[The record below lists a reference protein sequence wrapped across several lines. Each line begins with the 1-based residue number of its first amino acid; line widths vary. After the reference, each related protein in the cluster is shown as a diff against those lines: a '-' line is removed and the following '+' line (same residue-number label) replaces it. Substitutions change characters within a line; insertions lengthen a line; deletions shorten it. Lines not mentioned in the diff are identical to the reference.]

1 MEKVL
6 AEMRAIVSG
15 PARQNLLYSSFSEHA
30 GSTMGNRFDLGK
42 FHNVILQNG
51 ALPLSLLEQQ
61 VKKYLAREREM
72 GRKPG

>member
-1 MEKVL
+1 
-6 AEMRAIVSG
+6 
-15 PARQNLLYSSFSEHA
+15 
-30 GSTMGNRFDLGK
+30 MGNRFDLGK

-61 VKKYLAREREM
+61 VKKYVAREREM